1 MKGKEKKRRGQM
13 GRKEDLEKRKRGGKE
28 RKRTQTN
35 PYSNSI
41 STFRVKTELVNGRT
55 RTRKDSKFWLFLS
68 SYAGFSFLL
77 TSSTNHSRVL
87 HEMQIKKRAE
97 MTGTLS

>member
-41 STFRVKTELVNGRT
+41 STFRVKTELVNGRILGLG
-55 RTRKDSKFWLFLS
+55 KILNF
-68 SYAGFSFLL
+68 GFSYQ
-77 TSSTNHSRVL
+77 V
-87 HEMQIKKRAE
+87 MQ
-97 MTGTLS
+97 GSHFY